1 MDSSWKNL
9 QIRMEAAW
17 NMRTTPKTKRPK
29 TGDIISSAH
38 SLDWNKKKVRQLQ
51 QQWNDEVTKLVTDRN
66 KAISDVMVDILTLI
80 RMDIKSASSVL
91 ISHDAAK
98 MLWEKAYERGHS
110 NGFNEVYYAIEDY
123 EEVVIEALKGNGEKM
138 ELEEYLQDNNVTL
151 WRNNRALGPQQTK
164 SLADFDYAEGLENIT
179 GKMVWICD
187 YRANADP
194 TKKPIRGI
202 EPTPVVVTDAKE
214 TNKTIYYSPI
224 YFRPVKNG
232 HVMSKVIA
240 PMDNTGYRGYTGE
253 SVNIFYTVEDCV
265 KCYREQVRQAKVI
278 YHKELARI
286 TNLFNARI
294 GELSESLIPF
304 AGYNI
309 SESTVTVK
317 VRAWTTTYQTAEFT
331 FSQEM
336 YPTEEK
342 IDKLKKQALRLLP
355 EKIRKET
362 DWQAKGLVL
371 RSVDIYVLVDGMN
384 DKSAEEKVAF
394 ELEI

>member
-1 MDSSWKNL
+1 M
-9 QIRMEAAW
+9 
-17 NMRTTPKTKRPK
+17 
-29 TGDIISSAH
+29 
-38 SLDWNKKKVRQLQ
+38 
-51 QQWNDEVTKLVTDRN
+51 KLKDYLEDNGVVLWQEN
-66 KAISDVMVDILTLI
+66 
-80 RMDIKSASSVL
+80 SV
-91 ISHDAAK
+91 
-98 MLWEKAYERGHS
+98 
-110 NGFNEVYYAIEDY
+110 N
-123 EEVVIEALKGNGEKM
+123 
-138 ELEEYLQDNNVTL
+138 
-151 WRNNRALGPQQTK
+151 GPQQTK
-164 SLADFDYAEGLENIT
+164 SLAMYDYVEGLDRVL

-187 YRANADP
+187 YRANEDP
-194 TKKPIRGI
+194 KKKPIRGI

-232 HVMSKVIA
+232 HVMSKVIT

-265 KCYREQVRQAKVI
+265 KCYREQVRQAKAI

-304 AGYNI
+304 AGYNV

-317 VRAWTTTYQTAEFT
+317 VRAWTTTYQTADFT

-342 IDKLKKQALRLLP
+342 IEKLKKQALRLLP

-371 RSVDIYVLVDGMN
+371 RNVDIYVLVDGMN
-384 DKSAEEKVAF
+384 DKSAEEKVAL

>member
-1 MDSSWKNL
+1 
-9 QIRMEAAW
+9 
-17 NMRTTPKTKRPK
+17 
-29 TGDIISSAH
+29 
-38 SLDWNKKKVRQLQ
+38 
-51 QQWNDEVTKLVTDRN
+51 
-66 KAISDVMVDILTLI
+66 
-80 RMDIKSASSVL
+80 
-91 ISHDAAK
+91 
-98 MLWEKAYERGHS
+98 
-110 NGFNEVYYAIEDY
+110 
-123 EEVVIEALKGNGEKM
+123 M

-214 TNKTIYYSPI
+214 TNKIIYYSPI

-232 HVMSKVIA
+232 HVISKVIA

-278 YHKELARI
+278 YQKELARI

-304 AGYNI
+304 KDYNVPNCRIHLQPRDVPRRRKNRQTQKAGTSSFARKDSQRNRLA
-309 SESTVTVK
+309 SERTC
-317 VRAWTTTYQTAEFT
+317 F
-331 FSQEM
+331 
-336 YPTEEK
+336 
-342 IDKLKKQALRLLP
+342 
-355 EKIRKET
+355 KERRY
-362 DWQAKGLVL
+362 L
-371 RSVDIYVLVDGMN
+371 RSRRW
-384 DKSAEEKVAF
+384 DKR
-394 ELEI
+394 

>member
-1 MDSSWKNL
+1 
-9 QIRMEAAW
+9 
-17 NMRTTPKTKRPK
+17 
-29 TGDIISSAH
+29 
-38 SLDWNKKKVRQLQ
+38 
-51 QQWNDEVTKLVTDRN
+51 
-66 KAISDVMVDILTLI
+66 
-80 RMDIKSASSVL
+80 
-91 ISHDAAK
+91 
-98 MLWEKAYERGHS
+98 
-110 NGFNEVYYAIEDY
+110 
-123 EEVVIEALKGNGEKM
+123 M

-179 GKMVWICD
+179 GKMIWICD

-265 KCYREQVRQAKVI
+265 KCYREQVRQAKAI

-304 AGYNI
+304 KDYNV

-317 VRAWTTTYQTAEFT
+317 VRTWTTTYQTAEFT

-371 RSVDIYVLVDGMN
+371 RNVDIYVLVDGMN
-384 DKSAEEKVAF
+384 DKSAEEKVAL
-394 ELEI
+394 ELKI

>member
-1 MDSSWKNL
+1 M
-9 QIRMEAAW
+9 
-17 NMRTTPKTKRPK
+17 
-29 TGDIISSAH
+29 
-38 SLDWNKKKVRQLQ
+38 
-51 QQWNDEVTKLVTDRN
+51 KL
-66 KAISDVMVDILTLI
+66 K
-80 RMDIKSASSVL
+80 
-91 ISHDAAK
+91 
-98 MLWEKAYERGHS
+98 
-110 NGFNEVYYAIEDY
+110 
-123 EEVVIEALKGNGEKM
+123 
-138 ELEEYLQDNNVTL
+138 EYLQDNNVTL
-151 WRNNRALGPQQTK
+151 WQNNRVLGPQQTK

-232 HVMSKVIA
+232 HIMSKVIA

-278 YHKELARI
+278 YQKELARI

-294 GELSESLIPF
+294 WELSESLIPF
-304 AGYNI
+304 KDYNV

-317 VRAWTTTYQTAEFT
+317 VRAWTTTYQTTDFT

-342 IDKLKKQALRLLP
+342 IDNLKKQALRLLP
-355 EKIRKET
+355 ERIRRET
-362 DWQAKGLVL
+362 DWHEKELVL
-371 RSVDIYVLVDGMN
+371 KNADVYVLVDGMN
-384 DKSAEEKVAF
+384 DKSAEEKVA
-394 ELEI
+394 LEMKI

>member
-1 MDSSWKNL
+1 MK
-9 QIRMEAAW
+9 
-17 NMRTTPKTKRPK
+17 
-29 TGDIISSAH
+29 
-38 SLDWNKKKVRQLQ
+38 
-51 QQWNDEVTKLVTDRN
+51 
-66 KAISDVMVDILTLI
+66 
-80 RMDIKSASSVL
+80 
-91 ISHDAAK
+91 
-98 MLWEKAYERGHS
+98 
-110 NGFNEVYYAIEDY
+110 
-123 EEVVIEALKGNGEKM
+123 
-138 ELEEYLQDNNVTL
+138 LEEYLQDNNVTL
-151 WRNNRALGPQQTK
+151 WQNNRVLGPQQTK
-164 SLADFDYAEGLENIT
+164 SLAGFDYAEGLENIT

-194 TKKPIRGI
+194 TKKAIRGI

-265 KCYREQVRQAKVI
+265 KCYREQVRQAKAI
-278 YHKELARI
+278 YQKELARI

-309 SESTVTVK
+309 SESTVTVEI
-317 VRAWTTTYQTAEFT
+317 RAWTTTYQTADFT

-355 EKIRKET
+355 EKIRQET

-371 RSVDIYVLVDGMN
+371 KNVDIYVLVDGMN
-384 DKSAEEKVAF
+384 DKSAEEKVAL

>member
-1 MDSSWKNL
+1 
-9 QIRMEAAW
+9 
-17 NMRTTPKTKRPK
+17 
-29 TGDIISSAH
+29 
-38 SLDWNKKKVRQLQ
+38 
-51 QQWNDEVTKLVTDRN
+51 
-66 KAISDVMVDILTLI
+66 
-80 RMDIKSASSVL
+80 
-91 ISHDAAK
+91 
-98 MLWEKAYERGHS
+98 
-110 NGFNEVYYAIEDY
+110 
-123 EEVVIEALKGNGEKM
+123 M

-240 PMDNTGYRGYTGE
+240 PMDNTGYRGYWGE

-265 KCYREQVRQAKVI
+265 KCYREQVRQAKAI

-304 AGYNI
+304 KDYNV

-331 FSQEM
+331 FRNVPHRRKNRQTQKAGTSSFARKDSQRN
-336 YPTEEK
+336 
-342 IDKLKKQALRLLP
+342 RLAS
-355 EKIRKET
+355 ERTCFKERRY
-362 DWQAKGLVL
+362 L
-371 RSVDIYVLVDGMN
+371 RSRRWD
-384 DKSAEEKVAF
+384 ER
-394 ELEI
+394 

>member
-1 MDSSWKNL
+1 
-9 QIRMEAAW
+9 
-17 NMRTTPKTKRPK
+17 
-29 TGDIISSAH
+29 
-38 SLDWNKKKVRQLQ
+38 
-51 QQWNDEVTKLVTDRN
+51 
-66 KAISDVMVDILTLI
+66 
-80 RMDIKSASSVL
+80 
-91 ISHDAAK
+91 
-98 MLWEKAYERGHS
+98 
-110 NGFNEVYYAIEDY
+110 
-123 EEVVIEALKGNGEKM
+123 M

-179 GKMVWICD
+179 GKIVWICD

-265 KCYREQVRQAKVI
+265 KCYREQVRQAKAI

-309 SESTVTVK
+309 SESTVMVK

-336 YPTEEK
+336 YATEEK
-342 IDKLKKQALRLLP
+342 IDNLKKQALRLLP

-371 RSVDIYVLVDGMN
+371 RNVDIYVLVDGMN
-384 DKSAEEKVAF
+384 DKSAEEKVAL
-394 ELEI
+394 ELKI